1 VLDTTDK
8 LRFSIERGLAKEQY
22 KPTALRMI
30 DGLSV
35 HRLTTGDIRTPIG
48 LTVEQLRDDLC
59 LLPPDLP
66 EVDATFLKITIDTIV
81 DEIVK
86 AVSGQFVTENPDN
99 GQIYVD
105 VDKDVDY
112 EQKIQERAASLDDD
126 KLDEAYF
133 QALGQVLDV
142 NTAPY
147 VSGYRIWEYDVPW
160 ADHGVTRFGYLFF
173 GAPNERST
181 AQPPRDFYVYFLQ
194 PFDPTPF
201 KDEQKPDEVFFR
213 LEHPDEE
220 FTKVL
225 RTYAGARAL
234 AGESTAKSRDIYLD
248 KADKAL
254 QAMVSWLRRHMG
266 VAITATYQGE
276 TKPLAT
282 WLGAAQ
288 GARATVKDQVDTIAA
303 KSLAGHFETRYPGYP
318 RFSADITRANLPE
331 TVRQALLHVASGRK
345 SDLSARVLAS
355 LELFDAQGTFTS
367 EGRFARTLLDQLA
380 AAGGK
385 VLNRSD
391 LFSERDPGVPS
402 WGDSHLEPAWVVVI
416 AATLAQLGRAEI
428 GFVGGP
434 IDALGLEQLTKMSFD
449 ELTAFSFLA
458 PPKQLPV
465 LQLRAVVKL
474 LGLPEGMVK
483 DQGVTADGVTQ
494 ILDKTESMLQR
505 AIVARNA
512 VQSSTQFWGALILEQ
527 PEERDQRLGALQD
540 LLQGIRARNTV
551 GKMNKLDTPQS
562 AIDAAV
568 GGVQELDRVDA
579 AIAAR
584 AHLADTVDY
593 LREAV
598 EVFGDEADLSIDA
611 RTYRD
616 HVLDLFR
623 ETDGPD
629 KAAVAKARTS
639 GEALRKRFA
648 DEAVRA
654 HTRDRL
660 DAAGDEQKRL
670 ILEGKEFS
678 DLRQLA
684 AVSLIPEGPF
694 ASLQSQLVSIGTCKM
709 FDETTLMLSVICP
722 ACGYRPHAS
731 SGATARA
738 RVEWVEDEVQ
748 RLREEWVK
756 AILDS
761 LQAPE
766 LQEQIDLLAPGDSDL
781 VQGFIEARRL
791 PEPVTDQFVR
801 ALNQVFERFEIR
813 RVSRDELWKELF
825 PESAASTPGDIRSRL
840 ESLLGRLS
848 KGIAEDKLRIV
859 PAADPEHEQS

>member
-1 VLDTTDK
+1 MPSRRPGLVSYDSYRQRLADDPSARSIEDVKKVLDTTDK

-99 GQIYVD
+99 GQIYFD

-288 GARATVKDQVDTIAA
+288 GGRATVKDQVDTIAA
-303 KSLAGHFETRYPGYP
+303 KSLAGHFETRYPDYP

-345 SDLSARVLAS
+345 SDLSARVLMS
-355 LELFDAQGTFTS
+355 LELFDAQGAFTS
-367 EGRFARTLLDQLA
+367 DGRFASTLLDQLA

-416 AATLAQLGRAEI
+416 AAALAQLGRAEI

-465 LQLRAVVKL
+465 IQLRAVVKL

-483 DQGVTADGVTQ
+483 DQGVTADGVTL
-494 ILDKTESMLQR
+494 ILDKAESMLQR

-512 VQSSTQFWGALILEQ
+512 VQSSTAV
-527 PEERDQRLGALQD
+527 LGRTD
-540 LLQGIRARNTV
+540 SG
-551 GKMNKLDTPQS
+551 
-562 AIDAAV
+562 
-568 GGVQELDRVDA
+568 
-579 AIAAR
+579 AAR
-584 AHLADTVDY
+584 GARPAS
-593 LREAV
+593 RERCRISCRGFV
-598 EVFGDEADLSIDA
+598 
-611 RTYRD
+611 
-616 HVLDLFR
+616 
-623 ETDGPD
+623 P
-629 KAAVAKARTS
+629 
-639 GEALRKRFA
+639 
-648 DEAVRA
+648 
-654 HTRDRL
+654 
-660 DAAGDEQKRL
+660 
-670 ILEGKEFS
+670 
-678 DLRQLA
+678 
-684 AVSLIPEGPF
+684 
-694 ASLQSQLVSIGTCKM
+694 GT
-709 FDETTLMLSVICP
+709 P
-722 ACGYRPHAS
+722 
-731 SGATARA
+731 
-738 RVEWVEDEVQ
+738 W
-748 RLREEWVK
+748 
-756 AILDS
+756 
-761 LQAPE
+761 
-766 LQEQIDLLAPGDSDL
+766 
-781 VQGFIEARRL
+781 
-791 PEPVTDQFVR
+791 
-801 ALNQVFERFEIR
+801 
-813 RVSRDELWKELF
+813 
-825 PESAASTPGDIRSRL
+825 
-840 ESLLGRLS
+840 GR
-848 KGIAEDKLRIV
+848 
-859 PAADPEHEQS
+859 